1 MLSEADF
8 ARIAGDL
15 VVASDDVVASVVAAA
30 RDRIAALAQD
40 ESGRALLEA
49 SVAENIVAAVDF
61 AQGRVRVEDLEA
73 PAAALSYAR
82 TLAQRDVPLSALV
95 RAYRVGHARVLDHAF
110 EQIDAVPLEH
120 QAAFV
125 MALVRRSQDF
135 IDRVLEQVGR
145 AYEVER
151 ERWVA
156 SRSGVRQQWV
166 NDLLAG
172 TTVDVAEASATLGY
186 PVDGRHVC
194 VRLWPATPMTGGET
208 ATAVGEVRQHLA
220 SRLRAR
226 ESLLVPTD
234 ERQVRLWLATSGPR
248 DVTPP
253 AECRLNAAISSPGT
267 GLTGFRR
274 TAEEADL
281 VQAVVAARP
290 GAPRWVQYDA
300 VAPIALLAR
309 DPTPLREL
317 VASTLGELAART
329 ERAEMLRETLRA
341 FLAHHRSYATTGGV
355 LNLHRNSVQYR
366 VQQALALL
374 PRRPED
380 DLHLRVALDAAHWLG
395 ETVLGR
401 RSVQQLMDDRA

>member
-1 MLSEADF
+1 MLSDAEF
-8 ARIAGDL
+8 ARMAGDL
-15 VVASDDVVASVVAAA
+15 VAASDDVVTSVVAAA

-49 SVAENIVAAVDF
+49 SVAENIVAGVNF
-61 AQGRVRVEDLEA
+61 VQGRVRAEDLEA
-73 PAAALSYAR
+73 PSAALSYAR

-95 RAYRVGHARVLDHAF
+95 RAYRVGHARVLDQAF

-125 MALVRRSQDF
+125 MTLVRRSQDF

-172 TTVDVAEASATLGY
+172 TTVDVADASATLGY

-208 ATAVGEVRQHLA
+208 ATAVAEVRQHLA

-234 ERQVRLWLATSGPR
+234 GREVRLWLATSGAPH
-248 DVTPP
+248 VQPP
-253 AECRLNAAISSPGT
+253 VDCRLNAAFSGPGR
-267 GLTGFRR
+267 GLAGFRR

-281 VQAVVAARP
+281 VQTVVAARP
-290 GAPRWVQYDA
+290 GTPRWLRYDA

-309 DPTPLREL
+309 DPAPLREL
-317 VASTLGELAART
+317 VAATLGELAART

-401 RSVQQLMDDRA
+401 